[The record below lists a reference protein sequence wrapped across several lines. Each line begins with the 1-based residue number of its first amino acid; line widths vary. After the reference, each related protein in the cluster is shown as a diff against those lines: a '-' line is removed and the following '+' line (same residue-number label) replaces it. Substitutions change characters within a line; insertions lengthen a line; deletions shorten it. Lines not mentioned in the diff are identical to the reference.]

1 MLRGVFVTV
10 LLAGI
15 SVPASAM
22 TYVAKVKGV
31 VTSQFKTALTTP
43 GVTSPIKVGDTITAT
58 FTSMQ
63 VETVAEALTA
73 RFGMMGPQK
82 VVYQL
87 GGYTWTSAGDFDA
100 SIEPVRFQAGRDPV
114 ASYYSTMDNAR
125 GAGDL
130 HVDGYSFEIAD
141 FGYDPYFG
149 PGFKGNFD
157 ARTLAVWV
165 NGSQI
170 VFPTASSRPELPS
183 DTVGAPVPEP
193 MTWAL
198 MLAGFGFAGTALRV
212 RKPVRATA

>member
-1 MLRGVFVTV
+1 MLRGVFVAV

-31 VTSQFKTALTTP
+31 VTSQFNTALTTS
-43 GVTSPIKVGDTITAT
+43 GATSPIKVGDTITAT

-63 VETVAEALTA
+63 VETVAEALAA

-82 VVYQL
+82 VTYQL

-100 SIEPVRFQAGRDPV
+100 SIEPVRFQAGPDPV
-114 ASYYSTMDNAR
+114 SGYYSTMDDAQ

-130 HVDGYSFEIAD
+130 HVDGYSFQIAD

-149 PGFKGNFD
+149 PGFNGRFD
-157 ARTLAVWV
+157 AKTLAVWV
-165 NGSQI
+165 DGRQI
-170 VFPTASSRPELPS
+170 VSPTVTRPGFNLPN
-183 DTVGAPVPEP
+183 TVALVPEP